1 MVDEAEEEDE
11 VRFVYNVKAQLFKTD
26 FSFIDERRGGGRGR
40 GGTAEEELQHP
51 RPLTTD

>member
-26 FSFIDERRGGGRGR
+26 FFLHRR
-40 GGTAEEELQHP
+40 A
-51 RPLTTD
+51 